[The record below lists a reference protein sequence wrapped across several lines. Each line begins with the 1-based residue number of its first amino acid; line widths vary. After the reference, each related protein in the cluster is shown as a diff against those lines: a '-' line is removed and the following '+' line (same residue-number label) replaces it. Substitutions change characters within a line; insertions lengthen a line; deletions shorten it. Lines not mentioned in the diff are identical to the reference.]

1 MNHVDSL
8 AKELLKE
15 SVQWKKSFGQE
26 RELTFKYLTP
36 DYHGS
41 AYHSDDQYYTNLSPF
56 TVQQRE
62 ITQSILDEIA
72 DLTGLRFRLVGSDD
86 ASNLTFKR
94 VA

>member
-41 AYHSDDQYYTNLSPF
+41 AYHSDDQ
-56 TVQQRE
+56 
-62 ITQSILDEIA
+62 
-72 DLTGLRFRLVGSDD
+72 
-86 ASNLTFKR
+86 
-94 VA
+94 